1 MYPKVNQNIM
11 IDINDH
17 DASCRSLVAEVG
29 DEEIL
34 ICFPMDKSITGL
46 LAIGTKLEITYI
58 VEDNKYSFQT
68 EITGRKKAVM
78 PLFHIRKP
86 KENEIIRIQ
95 LRENFRV
102 RTNLRLYLDEYELS
116 TINISAGGALFSC
129 EIDLPYQ
136 QGEQVSGTIVL
147 PNLQMKELD
156 SVKFDGVIIRINQM
170 NNDERKYVALQF
182 SSMDQKDQ
190 KKLVQ
195 YCFEKERQNRL
206 KGR

>member
-11 IDINDH
+11 IDVTDH
-17 DASCRSLVAEVG
+17 DASCRSLIAEVG
-29 DEEIL
+29 EQEIL
-34 ICFPMDKSITGL
+34 VCFPMDRSITGL
-46 LAIGTKLEITYI
+46 LSIGTKLELTYI
-58 VEDNKYSFQT
+58 IDENKYSFQT
-68 EITGRKKAVM
+68 EIIGRKQAIM
-78 PLFHIRKP
+78 PLIHIRIP
-86 KENEIIRIQ
+86 LEEEIIRIQ
-95 LRENFRV
+95 QRENFRV
-102 RTNLRLYLDEYELS
+102 RTNLRVYLDEYELS

-136 QGEQVSGTIVL
+136 EGEQVSGTLLI
-147 PNLQMKELD
+147 PNLQKKELD
-156 SVKFDGVIIRINQM
+156 SVKFEGVIIRINQM
-170 NNDERKYVALQF
+170 NNEERKNVALQF